1 MSAETLR
8 KQIFV
13 GCRQLGLDDDTRR
26 DLQLFATNK
35 ASLTDMTEAELKL
48 VVVALKAKG
57 FEVAKTGKSKH
68 KRAGSADLRL
78 IHVLWKK
85 IGETGALDDPSRA
98 GLNAFVR
105 KQIENTG
112 GIAPAD
118 VDMLRHHHEIDD
130 IIQALKAWARRVGAD
145 FDFKRGCRKS
155 GQ

>member
-13 GCRQLGLDDDTRR
+13 GCNQLGLDNDTRR
-26 DLQLFATNK
+26 DLQLAATNK

-48 VVVALKAKG
+48 VVDALKSKG
-57 FEVAKTGKSKH
+57 FVVAKTGKSKH
-68 KRAGSADLRL
+68 KRAASADLRL

-85 IGETGALDDPSRA
+85 LGEAGALDRPDRA

-105 KQIENTG
+105 KHIEESG

-118 VDMLRHHHEIDD
+118 VDMLKNHYEIDGV
-130 IIQALKAWARRVGAD
+130 IQALKAWVRRAGAD
-145 FDFKRGCRKS
+145 FDFKRGRK
-155 GQ
+155 